1 MSNFKYN
8 TPLPVYKISLILL
21 ILFNGI
27 LLAQSP
33 IDPGQLNPQPQM
45 PPDPE
50 LEKSI
55 LEYERL
61 LKKYPEKKDLN
72 YNMGNLQYIL
82 GDMEN
87 AVSEYQK
94 SLEMENDLIKSHAYY
109 NMGNA
114 YAQQGDLEEAV
125 AHFQKALEYN
135 GTDEDLK
142 YNYEMS
148 KMMLQQQQQQQQ
160 QQQSD
165 EDQENDDEKQEQE
178 QQQQQQQDQSG
189 ENEESQEESESE
201 KPENEEEPEEQNK
214 PEDSQGEEEKSEE
227 ESQPQPQTP
236 EEAAE
241 KKLEKEEAE
250 AILNA
255 LKADEKNMMKK
266 IYKSGKKIKVE
277 KDW

>member
-1 MSNFKYN
+1 MNIFKSF
-8 TPLPVYKISLILL
+8 TFSQFFRLIL
-21 ILFNGI
+21 ILSIFVVGI
-27 LLAQSP
+27 SSGQNPLT
-33 IDPGQLNPQPQM
+33 PGQPNAQPQM

-61 LKKYPEKKDLN
+61 LKKYPDKKDLN
-72 YNMGNLQYIL
+72 YNMGNLKYVL

-94 SLEMENDLIKSHAYY
+94 SLEMENDLVKSHAYY

-114 YAQQGDLEEAV
+114 YAQQGNLEEAV

-135 GTDEDLK
+135 GSDDDLK

-148 KMMLQQQQQQQQ
+148 KMMLQQQEQEQQQQQ
-160 QQQSD
+160 GD
-165 EDQENDDEKQEQE
+165 EDQENDDQEQE
-178 QQQQQQQDQSG
+178 QEQQQQQQDQSG
-189 ENEESQEESESE
+189 EKEESQDESESE
-201 KPENEEEPEEQNK
+201 KSENEEEPDEQNK
-214 PEDSQGEEEKSEE
+214 PEESKGDEEKSEE

-266 IYKSGKKIKVE
+266 IYKSGKKVKVE

>member
-1 MSNFKYN
+1 MNIFKSF
-8 TPLPVYKISLILL
+8 TFSQFFRLIL
-21 ILFNGI
+21 ILSIFVVGI
-27 LLAQSP
+27 SSGQNPLT
-33 IDPGQLNPQPQM
+33 PGQPNAQPQM

-61 LKKYPEKKDLN
+61 LKKYPDKKDLN
-72 YNMGNLQYIL
+72 YNMGNLKYVL

-94 SLEMENDLIKSHAYY
+94 SLEMENDLVKSHAYY

-114 YAQQGDLEEAV
+114 YAQQGNLEEAV

-135 GTDEDLK
+135 GSDDDLK

-148 KMMLQQQQQQQQ
+148 KMMLQQQEQEQQQQQ
-160 QQQSD
+160 GD
-165 EDQENDDEKQEQE
+165 EDQENDDQEQE
-178 QQQQQQQDQSG
+178 QEQQQQQQDQSG
-189 ENEESQEESESE
+189 EKEESQDESESE
-201 KPENEEEPEEQNK
+201 KSENEEEPDEQNK
-214 PEDSQGEEEKSEE
+214 PEESQGEEEKTEE
-227 ESQPQPQTP
+227 ESQPQPQNP

-241 KKLEKEEAE
+241 KKLEKDEAE

-266 IYKSGKKIKVE
+266 IYKSGKKVKVE